1 MHLCKELAGRVRHAA
16 LDSDG
21 EAEERALDRLEKPR
35 QTLAKLRRGHHRVR
49 RRHALVD
56 AHPLRAIKRQAVQRV
71 RLVEDKDL
79 RRSLGLELLDDALHR
94 PHLLACE
101 RRRRV
106 DHMQDERR
114 LLELLERRPKGR
126 DEFGGQLLDE
136 AHRVG
141 EEHLLP
147 TGQPHAA
154 RRRIERREVQVVGV
168 HLGRAAQRVQQRR
181 LAGVRVPDY
190 RDQGEVVALAP
201 LRSVEL
207 ALRAHLVHLRLEA
220 LQLLA
225 EETLVRLEL
234 RLARAL
240 EPAAAAAG
248 AAALRVHPRA
258 RGHEGLKPRQHV
270 PHLRRLHLQLG
281 LARPRAL
288 RENLQDE
295 HRPVK
300 NLDLAAECV
309 LQVAALRRR

>member
-1 MHLCKELAGRVRHAA
+1 M
-16 LDSDG
+16 
-21 EAEERALDRLEKPR
+21 
-35 QTLAKLRRGHHRVR
+35 
-49 RRHALVD
+49 
-56 AHPLRAIKRQAVQRV
+56 
-71 RLVEDKDL
+71 
-79 RRSLGLELLDDALHR
+79 
-94 PHLLACE
+94 
-101 RRRRV
+101 
-106 DHMQDERR
+106 
-114 LLELLERRPKGR
+114 
-126 DEFGGQLLDE
+126 
-136 AHRVG
+136 
-141 EEHLLP
+141 
-147 TGQPHAA
+147 
-154 RRRIERREVQVVGV
+154 
-168 HLGRAAQRVQQRR
+168 
-181 LAGVRVPDY
+181 
-190 RDQGEVVALAP
+190 
-201 LRSVEL
+201 EL